1 VCEQLRSRGL
11 TVIAI
16 EHAVGRLARLADQ
29 VVVLDQGAVVA
40 AGRPDEILTSR
51 RVAEAYVGEDE
62 G

>member
-1 VCEQLRSRGL
+1 M
-11 TVIAI
+11 IAI